1 MANLNNGAYSTLAS
15 GITAGAT
22 SLSVASGEGARFPSS
37 NFYISVYDSRYPNW
51 AVAYRAGAGEI
62 MLCSS
67 RSTDALTVTRAQGG
81 TSAVAFNTTGVTY
94 RVENN
99 LVAENLSGLSTE
111 YVDLT
116 TAQNINGLKEFQD
129 GLVVGESSVTDG
141 FVRWKDSNGA
151 NVVDVYI
158 ATGGAS
164 TTRTQYLQNDDGT
177 VGLTKNIKALLV
189 FGGPVGPSITRYA
202 VHGAGDA
209 TVRTN
214 EYEAQ
219 IPVGAGVIKN
229 LRVWICANAGVNN
242 YVVTVRKN
250 GSDQTLTVSCNSNST
265 TGTLNSDTTN
275 SFTTAS
281 GDLISVKIVTGAN
294 GGFTPAF
301 VYYTMELCGA

>member
-1 MANLNNGAYSTLAS
+1 MPNLNNGAYSTLAS

-141 FVRWKDSNGA
+141 FVRFKNQSDA
-151 NVVDVYI
+151 YYIDVYPQSGMASSKQATWQDASGTI
-158 ATGGAS
+158 AYTS
-164 TTRTQYLQNDDGT
+164 
-177 VGLTKNIKALLV
+177 NIKALLV

-275 SFTTAS
+275 SFSTAS

>member
-1 MANLNNGAYSTLAS
+1 LPNLNNGAYSTLAS
-15 GITAGAT
+15 GITSSAT
-22 SLSVASGEGARFPSS
+22 SLSVASGDGARFPSS
-37 NFYISVYDSRYPNW
+37 NFYISVYDSRYPNC

-81 TSAVAFNTTGVTY
+81 TSAVAFNDSTVTY

-99 LVAENLSGLSTE
+99 LVAENLSGLSSD
-111 YVDLT
+111 YVALT
-116 TAQNINGLKEFQD
+116 GNQTVA
-129 GLVVGESSVTDG
+129 GEKTFTDG
-141 FVRWKDSNGA
+141 ILLGA
-151 NVVDVYI
+151 
-158 ATGGAS
+158 GS
-164 TTRTQYLQNDDGT
+164 TTDGALTFYNSTNSNLTQIFPAVATASRTLTLPDSTGT
-177 VGLTKNIKALLV
+177 VAVTGDVKAFLT

-202 VHGAGDA
+202 VCGPADA

-250 GSDQTLTVSCNSNST
+250 GSDQTLTVSCNTNTT

-294 GGFTPAF
+294 GAFTPAF

>member
-22 SLSVASGEGARFPSS
+22 SLSVASGDGARFPSS

-99 LVAENLSGLSTE
+99 LVAENLSGLATE

-116 TAQNINGLKEFQD
+116 TAQNVSGVKSFYDSIIVGRASNTNGYVEIKN
-129 GLVVGESSVTDG
+129 
-141 FVRWKDSNGA
+141 SNGSPYA
-151 NVVDVYI
+151 RIKADNITSTNKDFQHPDKSGTYSLLDDV
-158 ATGGAS
+158 
-164 TTRTQYLQNDDGT
+164 
-177 VGLTKNIKALLV
+177 KALLT
-189 FGGPVGPSITRYA
+189 FSGGAPTATTRYA
-202 VHGAGDA
+202 DPMGVS
-209 TVRTN
+209 VKTN
-214 EYEAQ
+214 NYEGQ
-219 IPVGAGVIKN
+219 IAVGSGVIKN
-229 LRVWICANAGVNN
+229 LRVTFLANALLTG
-242 YVVTVRKN
+242 YVVTVQKN
-250 GSDQTLTVSCNSNST
+250 GVDTALTTTCAGSGVSTLATFSDN
-265 TGTLNSDTTN
+265 TN
-275 SFTTAS
+275 SFSVSS
-281 GDLISVKIVTGAN
+281 GDLIGIKLVAASTGYSP
-294 GGFTPAF
+294 TQ